1 MRTLARSATV
11 ADPRHPPGDGLGA
24 LFHRV
29 RGYVSEHP
37 RAFDALLAGALLTA
51 STIWLS
57 RQPIAGIGWFLL
69 QVALIAPLAWRRAH
83 PSLVF
88 VVIAAFAFAQ
98 WLLDYRLVAD
108 GALLVALYTVAA
120 HQSRFR
126 ALAAAAVLE
135 VGVIIESASGVLA
148 DTWIK
153 SLVSLSGL
161 VMAAL
166 LMGITVRIWNDYLAW
181 LVERTER
188 LELERDQ
195 QTRLAA
201 AAERARIAREMHDVV
216 AHSIAV
222 MVTLADGAAA
232 IGPTNPSAA
241 TETLGEVSATGRQA
255 LTDMRRMLG
264 VLRAEDVDGALAP
277 QPGIEDLPALIGR
290 VGSTGLGVALEVEG
304 STFPVPPTAELTVYR
319 IVQEALTNVMKHA
332 NAARCVR
339 VVLRYE
345 RPIVH
350 VSVTDDGR
358 SVGANGEGGN
368 GTGGHGIAGMQER
381 AGVYGGTLQ
390 AGPGID
396 GGWVVSTALQVEPTP
411 VLP

>member
-1 MRTLARSATV
+1 VINSMRTFARSATV

-29 RGYVSEHP
+29 RVQVSEHP
-37 RAFDALLAGALLTA
+37 QAFDALLAGTLLAA
-51 STIWLS
+51 SMVWLV
-57 RQPIAGIGWFLL
+57 RQPHLGVGPILL

-88 VVIAAFAFAQ
+88 VVIAVFALTQ
-98 WLLDYRLVAD
+98 WLLHDRLIAD

-120 HQSRFR
+120 HQSRAR
-126 ALAAAAVLE
+126 ALVAAAVIE
-135 VGVIIESASGVLA
+135 VGVIIESSSGLLA

-153 SLVSLSGL
+153 SFVFLSGL

-166 LMGITVRIWNDYLAW
+166 LLGITVRIWNDYLSW
-181 LVERTER
+181 LVERAER

-216 AHSIAV
+216 AHSISV

-232 IGPTNPSAA
+232 VGPTNPAA
-241 TETLGEVSATGRQA
+241 AAETLNEVSATGRQA

-264 VLRAEDVDGALAP
+264 VLRAEDADGALAP
-277 QPGIEDLPALIGR
+277 QPGIAELPALIGR
-290 VGSTGLGVALEVEG
+290 VRSTGLDVDLVVEG
-304 STFPVPPTAELTVYR
+304 DTFPFPSTAELTVDR
-319 IVQEALTNVMKHA
+319 IVQEALTNIMKHA
-332 NAARCVR
+332 TAARRAR
-339 VVLRYE
+339 VVLRYA
-345 RPIVH
+345 RPVVH

-358 SVGANGEGGN
+358 SAGVHETN
-368 GTGGHGIAGMQER
+368 GHGIAGMQER
-381 AGVYGGTLQ
+381 AGVFGGTLQ
-390 AGPGID
+390 AGPTLE
-396 GGWVVSTALQVEPTP
+396 GGWTVSTALQIEPTP
-411 VLP
+411 ARP

>member
-1 MRTLARSATV
+1 VINSMRTLARSATV

-29 RGYVSEHP
+29 RGYISEHP
-37 RAFDALLAGALLTA
+37 RAFDALLAGVLLAA
-51 STIWLS
+51 STVWLA
-57 RQPIAGIGWFLL
+57 RQPHPGAGPFLL
-69 QVALIAPLAWRRAH
+69 QVALIAPLVWRRAH

-88 VVIAAFAFAQ
+88 GVIIAFAFAQ
-98 WLLDYRLVAD
+98 WLFNYRLIAD

-120 HQSRFR
+120 HQSRIR
-126 ALAAAAVLE
+126 ALTAAAVLE
-135 VGVIIESASGVLA
+135 VGVIIESASGILA

-153 SLVSLSGL
+153 SLVFLTGL
-161 VMAAL
+161 AMAAL
-166 LMGITVRIWNDYLAW
+166 LLGVTVRIWNDYLSW
-181 LVERTER
+181 LVERAER

-232 IGPTNPSAA
+232 VGPTNPAA
-241 TETLGEVSATGRQA
+241 TSETLGEVSATGRQA

-264 VLRAEDVDGALAP
+264 VLRGEDADGTLAP
-277 QPGIEDLPALIGR
+277 QPGIGDLPALIGR
-290 VGSTGLGVALEVEG
+290 VRSTGLGVELVVEG
-304 STFPVPPTAELTVYR
+304 SIFPFPSTAELTVFR

-332 NAARCVR
+332 AAAQGAR
-339 VVLRYE
+339 VVLRYD
-345 RPIVH
+345 RPTVH
-350 VSVTDDGR
+350 VSVTDDGKP
-358 SVGANGEGGN
+358 VGGF

-381 AGVYGGTLQ
+381 AGVFGGTLR

-396 GGWVVSTALQVEPTP
+396 RGWAVSTTLQVEPAP

>member
-29 RGYVSEHP
+29 RGYVSDRP
-37 RAFDALLAGALLTA
+37 RAFDALLAAALLAA
-51 STIWLS
+51 STVWLA
-57 RQPIAGIGWFLL
+57 RLPDAGVGWFVL
-69 QVALIAPLAWRRAH
+69 QVALIVPLVWRRTH

-88 VVIAAFAFAQ
+88 VIIAAVAFAQ
-98 WLLDYRLVAD
+98 WLLDYRLIAD
-108 GALLVALYTVAA
+108 GSLLVALYTVAA
-120 HQSRFR
+120 HQSRVR

-135 VGVIIESASGVLA
+135 VGVIIESASGILA

-153 SLVSLSGL
+153 SLVFLSGL

-166 LMGITVRIWNDYLAW
+166 LLGITVRIWNDYLSW
-181 LVERTER
+181 LVERAER

-232 IGPTNPSAA
+232 IGPTNPAA
-241 TETLGEVSATGRQA
+241 TSETLGEVSATGRQA

-264 VLRAEDVDGALAP
+264 VLRAEDVESALAP
-277 QPGIEDLPALIGR
+277 QPGIGDLPALVGR
-290 VGSTGLGVALEVEG
+290 VRSTGLGVELVVEG
-304 STFPVPPTAELTVYR
+304 STFSFPSTAELTVYR

-332 NAARCVR
+332 AGAGCAR
-339 VVLRYE
+339 VVLRYDH
-345 RPIVH
+345 PIVH
-350 VSVTDDGR
+350 VSVTDDGS
-358 SVGANGEGGN
+358 SVGGN

-381 AGVYGGTLQ
+381 AGVFGGNLQ
-390 AGPGID
+390 AGPGAD

-411 VLP
+411 VPP

>member
-11 ADPRHPPGDGLGA
+11 PDPRHPPGDGLGA

-29 RGYVSEHP
+29 RGYVSDHP
-37 RAFDALLAGALLTA
+37 RAFDALLAGALLAA
-51 STIWLS
+51 STVWLA
-57 RQPIAGIGWFLL
+57 RLPHPGVGGFVL
-69 QVALIAPLAWRRAH
+69 QVALIVPLVWRRTH

-88 VVIAAFAFAQ
+88 VAIAAFAFAQ
-98 WLLDYRLVAD
+98 WLLGYRLIAD
-108 GALLVALYTVAA
+108 GSLLVALYTVAA
-120 HQSRFR
+120 HRSRVR
-126 ALAAAAVLE
+126 ALTAAAVLE
-135 VGVIIESASGVLA
+135 VGVIIGSASGILA

-153 SLVSLSGL
+153 SLVFLSGL

-166 LMGITVRIWNDYLAW
+166 LSGITVRIWNDYLAW
-181 LVERTER
+181 LVERAER

-232 IGPTNPSAA
+232 IGPANPAA
-241 TETLGEVSATGRQA
+241 TSETLGEVSATGRQA

-264 VLRAEDVDGALAP
+264 VLRAEDVEGALAP
-277 QPGIEDLPALIGR
+277 QPGIADLPTLIGR
-290 VGSTGLGVALEVEG
+290 VRSTGLGVELVMEG
-304 STFPVPPTAELTVYR
+304 STFSFPSTAELTVYR

-332 NAARCVR
+332 DGAGCAR
-339 VVLRYE
+339 VVLRYDH
-345 RPIVH
+345 PIVH

-358 SVGANGEGGN
+358 SRVGN
-368 GTGGHGIAGMQER
+368 GTGGHGIGGMQER
-381 AGVYGGTLQ
+381 AAVFGGILQ
-390 AGPGID
+390 AGPGAD
-396 GGWVVSTALQVEPTP
+396 GGWVVSTALQVEPSP
-411 VLP
+411 VRP

>member
-1 MRTLARSATV
+1 VINSMRALAHPATT
-11 ADPRHPPGDGLGA
+11 ADLRHPPGDGLGA

-29 RGYVSEHP
+29 RGYVLEHP
-37 RAFDALLAGALLTA
+37 RAFDALLAGALLAA
-51 STIWLS
+51 STVWLV
-57 RQPIAGIGWFLL
+57 RQPHPGVGWFVL

-83 PSLVF
+83 PSVVF
-88 VVIAAFAFAQ
+88 VVIAAVAFIQ
-98 WLLDYRLVAD
+98 WLLSYRLIAD

-120 HQSRFR
+120 HQTRAR

-135 VGVIIESASGVLA
+135 VGVIIGSASGILA

-153 SLVSLSGL
+153 SLVFLSGL

-166 LMGITVRIWNDYLAW
+166 LLGITVRIWNDYLAW

-232 IGPTNPSAA
+232 VGSTNPAA
-241 TETLGEVSATGRQA
+241 TSETLGEVSATGRQA

-264 VLRAEDVDGALAP
+264 VLRAEDVDDSLAP
-277 QPGIEDLPALIGR
+277 QPGIEDLPALIAR
-290 VGSTGLGVALEVEG
+290 VRSTGMGVELEVEG
-304 STFPVPPTAELTVYR
+304 SIFRFAPTAELTIYR

-332 NAARCVR
+332 ATATCVQ
-339 VVLRYE
+339 VVLGYD
-345 RPIVH
+345 RPLVH

-358 SVGANGEGGN
+358 STGAIP
-368 GTGGHGIAGMQER
+368 TGGHGIAGMHER
-381 AGVYGGTLQ
+381 AGVFAGTLE
-390 AGPGID
+390 AGPGEN
-396 GGWVVSTALQVEPTP
+396 GGWVVSTTLQVEPAP
-411 VLP
+411 VRT